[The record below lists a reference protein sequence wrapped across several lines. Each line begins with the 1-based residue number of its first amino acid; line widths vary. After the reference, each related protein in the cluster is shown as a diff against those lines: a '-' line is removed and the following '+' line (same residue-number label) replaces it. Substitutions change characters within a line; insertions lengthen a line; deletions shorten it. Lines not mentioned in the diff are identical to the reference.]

1 MGIRQDWTTNDLKN
15 FISGRLGKVD
25 RVQLIQFLK
34 ANEEFRL
41 KWNRSLITP
50 GTKFLDDMYNELE
63 RLDAEICVTESILRM
78 KSEINIIIG

>member
-34 ANEEFRL
+34 ADEEFRL
-41 KWNRSLITP
+41 KF
-50 GTKFLDDMYNELE
+50 KKMFLDEYAIKCLKYEAKNLAKSDFLE
-63 RLDAEICVTESILRM
+63 FKDFLKNNSL
-78 KSEINIIIG
+78 

>member
-41 KWNRSLITP
+41 KF
-50 GTKFLDDMYNELE
+50 KKMFLDEYAIKCQN
-63 RLDAEICVTESILRM
+63 M
-78 KSEINIIIG
+78 KSKI

>member
-1 MGIRQDWTTNDLKN
+1 MGIKQDWTTNDLKN

-41 KWNRSLITP
+41 KF
-50 GTKFLDDMYNELE
+50 KKMFLDEYAIKCLKYEAKNLAKSDFLE
-63 RLDAEICVTESILRM
+63 FKDFLKNNSL
-78 KSEINIIIG
+78 

>member
-41 KWNRSLITP
+41 KF
-50 GTKFLDDMYNELE
+50 KKMFLDEYAIKCLKYEAKNLAKSDFLE
-63 RLDAEICVTESILRM
+63 FKDFL
-78 KSEINIIIG
+78 KSNSL

>member
-25 RVQLIQFLK
+25 RVQLIQFLN

-41 KWNRSLITP
+41 TFK
-50 GTKFLDDMYNELE
+50 KMFLDEYAFKCLKYEAKNLAKSDFLE
-63 RLDAEICVTESILRM
+63 FKDFLKNNSL
-78 KSEINIIIG
+78 

>member
-41 KWNRSLITP
+41 KF
-50 GTKFLDDMYNELE
+50 KKMFLDEYAIKCLKYEVKNLAKSDFLE
-63 RLDAEICVTESILRM
+63 FKDFLKNNSL
-78 KSEINIIIG
+78 

>member
-41 KWNRSLITP
+41 KF
-50 GTKFLDDMYNELE
+50 KKMFLDEYAIKCLKYEAKNLAKSDFLE
-63 RLDAEICVTESILRM
+63 FKDFLKNNSL
-78 KSEINIIIG
+78 

>member
-34 ANEEFRL
+34 ADEEFRL
-41 KWNRSLITP
+41 KF
-50 GTKFLDDMYNELE
+50 KKMFLDEYAIKCLKYEAKNLAKSDFLE
-63 RLDAEICVTESILRM
+63 FKDFL
-78 KSEINIIIG
+78 KSNSL

>member
-15 FISGRLGKVD
+15 FISGRLEKVD

-41 KWNRSLITP
+41 KF
-50 GTKFLDDMYNELE
+50 KKMFLDEYAIKCLKYEAKNLAKSDFLE
-63 RLDAEICVTESILRM
+63 FKDFLKNNSL
-78 KSEINIIIG
+78 

>member
-1 MGIRQDWTTNDLKN
+1 MGIRQDWTINDLKN

-41 KWNRSLITP
+41 KF
-50 GTKFLDDMYNELE
+50 KKMFLDEYAIKCLKYEAKNLAKSDFLE
-63 RLDAEICVTESILRM
+63 FKDFLKNNSL
-78 KSEINIIIG
+78 

>member
-25 RVQLIQFLK
+25 RVQLIQFLN

-41 KWNRSLITP
+41 KF
-50 GTKFLDDMYNELE
+50 KKMFLDEYAIKCLKYEAKNLAKSDFLE
-63 RLDAEICVTESILRM
+63 FKDFLKNNSL
-78 KSEINIIIG
+78 

>member
-15 FISGRLGKVD
+15 FISGRLEKVD

-41 KWNRSLITP
+41 KFKKI
-50 GTKFLDDMYNELE
+50 FLDEYAIKCLKYEAKNLAKSDFLE
-63 RLDAEICVTESILRM
+63 FKDFLKNNSL
-78 KSEINIIIG
+78 

>member
-1 MGIRQDWTTNDLKN
+1 MGIRQDWTTDDLKN

-41 KWNRSLITP
+41 KF
-50 GTKFLDDMYNELE
+50 KKMFLDEYAIKCLKYEAKNLAKSDFLE
-63 RLDAEICVTESILRM
+63 FKDFLKNNSL
-78 KSEINIIIG
+78 

>member
-15 FISGRLGKVD
+15 VISGRLEKVD

-41 KWNRSLITP
+41 KF
-50 GTKFLDDMYNELE
+50 KKMFLDEYAIKCLKYEAKNLAKSDFLE
-63 RLDAEICVTESILRM
+63 FKDFLKNNSL
-78 KSEINIIIG
+78 

>member
-15 FISGRLGKVD
+15 FISGRLEKVD

-41 KWNRSLITP
+41 KF
-50 GTKFLDDMYNELE
+50 KKMFLDEYAIKCLKYEAKNLAKSDFLE
-63 RLDAEICVTESILRM
+63 FIAILAF
-78 KSEINIIIG
+78 KEVGENLGFI

>member
-1 MGIRQDWTTNDLKN
+1 MGIRQDWTTNDLNN

-41 KWNRSLITP
+41 KF
-50 GTKFLDDMYNELE
+50 KKMFLDEYAIKCLKYEAKNLAKSDFLE
-63 RLDAEICVTESILRM
+63 FKDFLKNNSL
-78 KSEINIIIG
+78 